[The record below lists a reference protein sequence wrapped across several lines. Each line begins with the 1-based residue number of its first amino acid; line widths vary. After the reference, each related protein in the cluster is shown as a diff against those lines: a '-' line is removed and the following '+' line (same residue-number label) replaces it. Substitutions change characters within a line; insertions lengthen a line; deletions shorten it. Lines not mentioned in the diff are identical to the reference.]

1 MKKTKLT
8 AIIFLAA
15 LPLPANGMNAW
26 GPRASTRQIEGG
38 GAAQDNPSLQEAATR
53 KDSKQPRSG
62 QAQVIVE
69 SAGAGA
75 GAGEAAAEDKV
86 PVVSMDTITKQ
97 QTAKESWLGGWFGPT
112 NDGDNSE
119 LIGSQRWTGPTRGDS
134 SYRIANHTYQKI

>member
-26 GPRASTRQIEGG
+26 GARASTRQVDSG
-38 GAAQDNPSLQEAATR
+38 GAAQDNPSLQEAAKVLIQATR
-53 KDSKQPRSG
+53 KDPKQPRFG
-62 QAQVIVE
+62 QAPVIVE

-86 PVVSMDTITKQ
+86 PVVSMYTITKQ
-97 QTAKESWLGGWFGPT
+97 Q
-112 NDGDNSE
+112 
-119 LIGSQRWTGPTRGDS
+119 
-134 SYRIANHTYQKI
+134 